1 MNDNLRSFI
10 VDKLKSVDRPGIDAL
25 IEFLDNSDYFTA
37 PASTK
42 YHGAYEGGL
51 AEHSVNVLDCMLTL
65 NDTLNKVYGMPK
77 DNLDSIIIV
86 SLLHDLCKTD
96 TYHTKELWR
105 KDANGKWESYIGY
118 VREPKLVMGHGPK
131 SIYIANTYIPLT
143 EKEAQAILYHMGAYD
158 VSDYMT
164 HNELGEAYSKNSLAY
179 KLHTA
184 DMMATYVLENE
195 NIVWEEI
202 NTEG

>member
-25 IEFLDNSDYFTA
+25 IEFLDISDYFTA

-65 NDTLNKVYGMPK
+65 DETFNKVYGMPK
-77 DNLDSIIIV
+77 DDEGSIILV
-86 SLLHDLCKTD
+86 SLLHDLCKTN

-105 KDANGKWESYIGY
+105 KD
-118 VREPKLVMGHGPK
+118 K
-131 SIYIANTYIPLT
+131 SA
-143 EKEAQAILYHMGAYD
+143 
-158 VSDYMT
+158 
-164 HNELGEAYSKNSLAY
+164 
-179 KLHTA
+179 
-184 DMMATYVLENE
+184 
-195 NIVWEEI
+195 I
-202 NTEG
+202 NTTI

>member
-1 MNDNLRSFI
+1 MNENLKNFI
-10 VDKLKSVDRPGIDAL
+10 VDKLKSVDRSGIDAL

-65 NDTLNKVYGMPK
+65 DETFNKVYGMPK
-77 DNLDSIIIV
+77 DDEGSIILV
-86 SLLHDLCKTD
+86 ALLHDLCKTN

-105 KDANGKWESYIGY
+105 KDSNGKWESYIGY
-118 VREPKLVMGHGPK
+118 VREPELCMGHGSK
-131 SIYIANTYIPLT
+131 SVYLANKYINLSD
-143 EKEAQAILYHMGAYD
+143 KEAQAILYHMGAYD

-179 KLHTA
+179 KLHAA

-195 NIVWEEI
+195 NILWEEI

>member
-1 MNDNLRSFI
+1 MNNNLRNFI
-10 VDKLKSVDRPGIDAL
+10 VDKLKSVNRPGIDAL
-25 IEFLDNSDYFTA
+25 IDFLDNSDYFTA

-77 DNLDSIIIV
+77 DDLDSIIIV
-86 SLLHDLCKTD
+86 ALLHDLCKTD

-118 VREPKLVMGHGPK
+118 VREPKLCMGHGPK
-131 SIYIANTYIPLT
+131 SIYIANTYIGLS

-164 HNELGEAYSKNSLAY
+164 HNELGEAFSKNSLAY

-195 NIVWEEI
+195 NIVWEGV
-202 NTEG
+202 NPQG